1 MNEEILY
8 IWLSL
13 IDGIGPVI
21 GSELIE
27 KFKSVKNIYEATY
40 KDILE
45 VKGIGD
51 KLARNIMNSKN
62 LIHAEKIYEN
72 CIKDG
77 IYILKKYRENYPT
90 QLNFYKNSPIVL
102 YAKGILKESSNSVAI
117 VGSRR
122 CTEYGKKVTI
132 ELATELSKN
141 NIPIISG
148 LAKGI
153 DGYSH
158 TIAIKNNSYT
168 IGVIGTGINIC
179 YPKEHIKLM
188 EAILEKGLILSQ
200 FAPGTKSV
208 KQNFIKRN
216 ELIAML
222 SKKIVVTQ
230 AGKNSGALYTA
241 KYGMKYNKEVF
252 AVPNTIYDSLSLG
265 TNELIFQGAKIYLS
279 PKMIILGNSV
289 NTINYNTVE
298 LYKMNEEEIEI
309 YNLIKSSPLTLDQIE
324 MNLGISLISIQE
336 LLLEM
341 EFKGYIKQ
349 KRGIYMLSI
358 SKLSP
363 SEI

>member
-1 MNEEILY
+1 MNEEMLY

-40 KDILE
+40 EDILK

-51 KLARNIMNSKN
+51 KLARNIVNSKN
-62 LIHAEKIYEN
+62 LMHAEKIYDY
-72 CIKDG
+72 CIKDD
-77 IYILKKYRENYPT
+77 IHILKKYKENYPI
-90 QLNFYKNSPIVL
+90 QLNCYKNSPVVL

-122 CTEYGKKVTI
+122 CTEYGKKVTV

-141 NIPIISG
+141 NVPVISG

-158 TIAIKNNSYT
+158 TVAIKNDSYT

-188 EAILEKGLILSQ
+188 ETIFEKGLVLSQ
-200 FAPGTKSV
+200 FAPGTKNV
-208 KQNFIKRN
+208 KQNFVKRN

-222 SKKIVVTQ
+222 AKKIVVIQ
-230 AGKNSGALYTA
+230 AGKDSGALYTA
-241 KYGMKYNKEVF
+241 KCGMKYNKEVF
-252 AVPNTIYDSLSLG
+252 AVPNNIYDSFSLG
-265 TNELIFQGAKIYLS
+265 TNELIFQGVKIYLN
-279 PKMIILGNSV
+279 PKMISLDNSV
-289 NTINYNTVE
+289 ANTNYNEIE
-298 LYKMNEEEIEI
+298 LCKMNEKEKEI
-309 YNLIKSSPLTLDQIE
+309 YILIKTCPLTLEQIKI
-324 MNLGISLISIQE
+324 NLDISIMKIQE

-341 EFKGYIKQ
+341 EIKGYIKQ
-349 KRGIYMLSI
+349 KRGIYMLNTVV
-358 SKLSP
+358 
-363 SEI
+363 

>member
-1 MNEEILY
+1 MNEDILY

-13 IDGIGPVI
+13 IDGIGSVL
-21 GSELIE
+21 GSELLN
-27 KFKSVKNIYEATY
+27 KFKDVKSIYEATY

-51 KLARNIMNSKN
+51 KLARNITNSKN
-62 LIHAEKIYEN
+62 LMYAGKIYDY
-72 CIKDG
+72 CIKED
-77 IYILKKYRENYPT
+77 IYILKKYKENYPT
-90 QLNFYKNSPIVL
+90 QLNCYKNSPIVL

-158 TIAIKNNSYT
+158 TVAIKNDSYT
-168 IGVIGTGINIC
+168 IGVIGTGINMC

-188 EAILEKGLILSQ
+188 ETIFEKGLVLSQ
-200 FAPGTKSV
+200 FAPGTKNV

-222 SKKIVVTQ
+222 ANKIVVIQ
-230 AGKNSGALYTA
+230 AGKDSGALYTA
-241 KYGMKYNKEVF
+241 KCGMKYNKEVF
-252 AVPNTIYDSLSLG
+252 AVPNTIYDSFSVG
-265 TNELIFQGAKIYLS
+265 TNELIFQGVKIYLN
-279 PKMIILGNSV
+279 PKMISLNNSV
-289 NTINYNTVE
+289 TNTKYNGIE
-298 LYKMNEEEIEI
+298 LCKMNEKEKEI
-309 YNLIKSSPLTLDQIE
+309 YDLIKACPLTLEQIKI
-324 MNLGISLISIQE
+324 NLDISMTEIQE
-336 LLLEM
+336 LLFKM
-341 EFKGYIKQ
+341 EIKGYIKQ
-349 KRGIYMLSI
+349 KRGMYMLI
-358 SKLSP
+358 YV
-363 SEI
+363 I